1 MIKNASRSSYN
12 TLETTEKIKSKPQQ
26 RYRKT
31 QQIKKKQMEI
41 LELKSVIIEIKESV
55 DELNSRMEGEK
66 RNNASGICGS
76 VQKV

>member
-1 MIKNASRSSYN
+1 
-12 TLETTEKIKSKPQQ
+12 
-26 RYRKT
+26 
-31 QQIKKKQMEI
+31 MEI

-76 VQKV
+76 VQKVWLSSLASQKERRMRMKLKKILKEIMAENCQIWQEM